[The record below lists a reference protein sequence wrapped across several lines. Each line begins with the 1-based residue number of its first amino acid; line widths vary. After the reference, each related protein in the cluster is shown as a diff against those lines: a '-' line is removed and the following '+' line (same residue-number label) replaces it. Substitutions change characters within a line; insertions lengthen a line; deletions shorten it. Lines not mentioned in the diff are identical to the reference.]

1 MPTVAEMIQAILAH
15 GISKEDIAQRLGRSV
30 QAVYSWQTG
39 RVPNP
44 HRATRDRIE
53 ELYRSVAGGG
63 TGFVATAATH
73 AAPNEAADDP
83 PAGVPAPGGMIAAS
97 TPDDTVPLPD
107 RHTEPPPR
115 TADEAFR
122 FIHCADLHID
132 SPLKGLRKIDPRYA
146 EWIRAATRR
155 SFIRL
160 VDMAIENQVDFIV
173 IAGDLYDGDWKSADT
188 GIFLNRQLKR
198 LADAGIPVFAITGN
212 HDALSVVTRS
222 VKWPDAAR
230 CFGNAAESVE
240 IPDLGVVIHGRSFG
254 ARYEGADF
262 VAGYPPPVAGSFNIG
277 LLHTSLTGAVGHAEY
292 APCSPAQL
300 AAIGYDYWAL
310 GHVHVPRVMQTNPH
324 IVYPGNIQGRDI
336 GETGPRGCF
345 VVTVDQARNPSPHFV
360 ALDDVRWSR
369 IEVAVDAIEV
379 ETPEDVIEAAI
390 EAIEGA
396 MPNDERLL
404 ACRVVLKGATQLH
417 AKLVSRGG
425 SLREEV
431 ANSAGSQL
439 ERVCL
444 EEVTV
449 ETTDPE
455 SATRVPEADGR
466 AIALLGEEFAR
477 LEDTAIT
484 TLLQESSDLKKL
496 FDDLRVLDSVQAGRR
511 SELQQPESWQDFVKE
526 ARQLLEAELGG
537 SVSRQETA
545 S

>member
-1 MPTVAEMIQAILAH
+1 MPTIAEMIQAIRAH
-15 GISKEDIAQRLGRSV
+15 GKDPEEIARILQVSV
-30 QAVYSWQTG
+30 QAVSSWETG
-39 RVPNP
+39 RVAKPRRP
-44 HRATRDRIE
+44 TREGIE
-53 ELYRSVAGGG
+53 ALYQSVVNAAAG
-63 TGFVATAATH
+63 TVFQFAASFASEAPDSPRATAA
-73 AAPNEAADDP
+73 AAPSLAA
-83 PAGVPAPGGMIAAS
+83 VAAS
-97 TPDDTVPLPD
+97 CIDAVPLPS

-115 TADEAFR
+115 TANEAFR

-160 VDMAIENQVDFIV
+160 VDMAIDDEVNFVV
-173 IAGDLYDGDWKSADT
+173 IAGDLYDGDWKAADT

-198 LADAGIPVFAITGN
+198 LVDADIPVFAITGN

-222 VKWPDAAR
+222 VKWPEAAR

-240 IPDLGVVIHGRSFG
+240 IPDIGVVIHGRSFG
-254 ARYEGADF
+254 DRYEDADF
-262 VAGYPPPVAGSFNIG
+262 VAGYPPPTPGSFNLG
-277 LLHTSLTGAVGHAEY
+277 LLHTSLSGAAGHAKY

-310 GHVHVPRVMQTNPH
+310 GHVHVPRVVQTTPH
-324 IVYPGNIQGRDI
+324 IVYSGNIQGRDI
-336 GETGPRGCF
+336 GETGERGCF
-345 VVTVDQARNPSPHFV
+345 VVTVDHARKPSPHFV
-360 ALDDVRWSR
+360 ALDDVRWKR
-369 IEVAVDAIEV
+369 IELAMEAIDAENPDQVVEV
-379 ETPEDVIEAAI
+379 AI
-390 EAIEGA
+390 EAIQAEI
-396 MPNDERLL
+396 PSEERLL
-404 ACRVVLKGATQLH
+404 ACRVVLTGETPLH
-417 AKLVSRGG
+417 AQLVSRRG

-431 ANSAGSQL
+431 ATSAGSQL

-455 SATRVPEADGR
+455 SAARVPEADGR

-477 LEDTAIT
+477 LEATAIT
-484 TLLQESSDLKKL
+484 TLLDESPDLKKL
-496 FDDLRVLDSVQAGRR
+496 FDDLLPLDSLQAGRR
-511 SELQQPESWQDFVKE
+511 SELQQPESWQEFVNE

-537 SVSRQETA
+537 SVSREETA

>member
-1 MPTVAEMIQAILAH
+1 MPTVAEMIQVILAH
-15 GISKEDIAQRLGRSV
+15 GISKEEIAQTVGKSV

-39 RVPNP
+39 KVSHP
-44 HRATRDRIE
+44 HRNTRDQIE
-53 ELYRSVAGGG
+53 ELYRTVAGGG
-63 TGFVATAATH
+63 PAFVATAATH
-73 AAPNEAADDP
+73 AAPHEAASDP
-83 PAGVPAPGGMIAAS
+83 PAGVPGPGAMIDAS
-97 TPDDTVPLPD
+97 TPDDAAPFPD
-107 RHTEPPPR
+107 RRTDPPPR

-155 SFIRL
+155 AFIRL
-160 VDMAIENQVDFIV
+160 VDMAIENDVNFVV

-198 LADAGIPVFAITGN
+198 LADADIRVFAITGN

-222 VKWPDAAR
+222 VKWPEAAR
-230 CFGNAAESVE
+230 CFGKAAESVE
-240 IPDLGVVIHGRSFG
+240 IPDIGVVIHGRSFDH
-254 ARYEGADF
+254 RYENADF
-262 VAGYPPPVAGSFNIG
+262 VSGYPPSMAGHFNIG
-277 LLHTSLTGAVGHAEY
+277 LLHTSLTGAAGHAEY
-292 APCSPAQL
+292 APCSPSQL

-310 GHVHVPRVMQTNPH
+310 GHVHVPRVVQTAPH
-324 IVYPGNIQGRDI
+324 IVYSGNIQGRDI
-336 GETGPRGCF
+336 GEAGPRGCF
-345 VVTVDQARNPSPHFV
+345 VVTVDRARNPSPHFV
-360 ALDDVRWSR
+360 ALDDVRWNR
-369 IEVAVDAIEV
+369 IEVAVDAIEA

-390 EAIEGA
+390 EAIEDA
-396 MPNDERLL
+396 MPDDERLL

-417 AKLVSRGG
+417 AKLMSRGG
-425 SLREEV
+425 SLREEI

-449 ETTDPE
+449 DTTDPE
-455 SATRVPEADGR
+455 SVTRVPEADGR

-484 TLLQESSDLKKL
+484 TLLEESPDLKKL

-511 SELQQPESWQDFVKE
+511 SDLQQPITWQEFVKA

-537 SVSRQETA
+537 PVSGQEVA